1 MKKYFLKDLL
11 LMGVIIGVTSLTAC
25 DNKPDDAK
33 EAAEE
38 TNEAVKEDRKS
49 EKDAQFLVDAADI
62 NLMEVH
68 MGRMGSERAML
79 QEVKDF
85 GKKMETDHQKA
96 YDELAALATTKNIT
110 IPGTASDDALKN
122 HQNLAE
128 KTGYDFD
135 REFCNDMIDGHEKAI
150 KKFEEAAD
158 DCEDPEIK
166 AWAAKMLP
174 DLNAHLAEA
183 KVLKEKV
190 KDMK

>member
-1 MKKYFLKDLL
+1 MKNYFLTKLL
-11 LMGVIIGVTSLTAC
+11 IAGSVIAMVGFTSC

-38 TNEAVKEDRKS
+38 RNDEVIEGNRN

-68 MGRMGSERAML
+68 MGRMGATSATM

-85 GKKMETDHQKA
+85 GKKMETAHQKA
-96 YDELAALATTKNIT
+96 YDDLAALASSKNIA
-110 IPGTASDDALKN
+110 IPASMSDDKMKDESKLG
-122 HQNLAE
+122 E

-135 REFCNDMIDGHEKAI
+135 RAFMNDMVDGHEKAI
-150 KKFEEAAD
+150 DKFENAAD
-158 DCEDPEIK
+158 NCADADIK
-166 AWAAKMLP
+166 AWASKMLP
-174 DLNAHLAEA
+174 DLRAHLDEA
-183 KVLKEKV
+183 RMLKDKV